1 MSGLGREGGRFT
13 LQEMSQ
19 LKTPVFKNQYLCS
32 APLPGA

>member
-19 LKTPVFKNQYLCS
+19 LKTIVFKNQYQF
-32 APLPGA
+32 AET